1 MGRLPHLTTIREPR
15 EVELSEVDAATARPP
30 FEPGDLAKRAEASAQ
45 RITEPPGPS
54 FEMLRDSCRS
64 LRIVELALEE
74 IDVGW
79 GDAEAKR

>member
-1 MGRLPHLTTIREPR
+1 MGLLPHLATMGDPR
-15 EVELSEVDAATARPP
+15 DVELSEVEPATVRPNDP
-30 FEPGDLAKRAEASAQ
+30 AQRRESTQ
-45 RITEPPGPS
+45 RITQPPAPS

-79 GDAEAKR
+79 GDSEAKR

>member
-1 MGRLPHLTTIREPR
+1 MGRLPSLAALAGPRITEPR
-15 EVELSEVDAATARPP
+15 EVD
-30 FEPGDLAKRAEASAQ
+30 EASAQ
-45 RITEPPGPS
+45 RITQPPAPD
-54 FEMLRDSCRS
+54 FETLRDSCRS